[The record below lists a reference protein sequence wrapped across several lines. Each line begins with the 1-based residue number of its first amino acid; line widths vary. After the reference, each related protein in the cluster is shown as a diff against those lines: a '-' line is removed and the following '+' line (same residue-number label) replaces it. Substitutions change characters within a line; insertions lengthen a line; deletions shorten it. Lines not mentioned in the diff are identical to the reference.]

1 MATLQIPEIGSV
13 TLYGCN
19 SISYDESA
27 NIIPLPM
34 PTGDSSETEVFDMLG
49 VVRTVSANGSFAD
62 DGNGTAQ
69 AKANALLALTTGDQA
84 LIVFTDQFGDSLTV
98 MVSSVSIVWD
108 LPGFQC
114 TWSLKMVRGTA
125 I

>member
-1 MATLQIPEIGSV
+1 MALATPTLGSV
-13 TLYGCN
+13 TLYGCDA
-19 SISYDESA
+19 ISYDESS

-49 VVRTVSANGSFAD
+49 VVRTVSANGTFSD
-62 DGNGTAQ
+62 DGNGTAK
-69 AKANALLALTTGDQA
+69 AKANALLALNTGDQS
-84 LIVFTDQFGDSLTV
+84 LITFTDHNGDTITV

-108 LPGFQC
+108 IPGFQC
-114 TWSLKMVRGTA
+114 SWSVKMIRGTA